1 MKIAILGTRGIPN
14 RYGGFEAFAEQLS
27 ARLAERGHDV
37 RVYCRRPFT
46 RPGDE
51 KLIDSRVR
59 RVILPSIATKHLDTA
74 LNTFI
79 AAVHVAFTD
88 ADAVLMCNVGNSA
101 VAWIPRL
108 FGKPVVLN
116 VDGLDRQRRKW
127 GLLARTYL
135 HFNEWLST
143 FTPSRLVTDA
153 RAIQDY
159 YRQRY
164 WRESAMIG
172 YGAAMPAA
180 HNPDG
185 DSVLQR
191 FNLQSKRYI
200 LYVSRLEPENHPD
213 LVIRAYQRIKT
224 DWPLVMVGDSRYD
237 PAYAERLRA
246 QSSQSK
252 GGPGVIFTG
261 AIYGPGYWELQRH
274 AGVFV
279 FACEVGGIH
288 PALIETMAAGNA
300 SLFLDTESNRE
311 TAGDCGVVFS
321 MNDADAGA
329 DLAAKLEQLIADPA
343 RRAQLGAAARL
354 RAQQLYNWDDITQKY
369 EALLAEV
376 TQ

>member
-27 ARLAERGHDV
+27 ARLAERGHEV
-37 RVYCRRPFT
+37 SVYCRRPYT

-51 KLIDSRVR
+51 QLVHPHVR

-74 LNTFI
+74 INTFI
-79 AAVHVAFTD
+79 SAVHVAFTD
-88 ADAVLMCNVGNSA
+88 AEAVLMCNVGNSA

-127 GLLARTYL
+127 GWLARTYL

-143 FTPSRLVTDA
+143 FTPSRIVTDA

-164 WRESAMIG
+164 RRESTMIG
-172 YGAAMPAA
+172 YGAAVPADS
-180 HNPDG
+180 NRG

-191 FNLQSKRYI
+191 FNLQSRRYI

-213 LVIRAYQRIKT
+213 LVIRAYHRLKI

-246 QSSQSK
+246 QSA
-252 GGPGVIFTG
+252 PGVIFAG

-274 AGVFV
+274 AGLFV

-300 SLFLDTESNRE
+300 SLYLDTASNRE
-311 TAGDCGVVFS
+311 TAGDCGVVFYL
-321 MNDADAGA
+321 DER
-329 DLAAKLEQLIADPA
+329 DLAEKLDALVKDSA

-354 RAQQLYNWDDITQKY
+354 RAQQLYNWDEITRQY

-376 TQ
+376 RP